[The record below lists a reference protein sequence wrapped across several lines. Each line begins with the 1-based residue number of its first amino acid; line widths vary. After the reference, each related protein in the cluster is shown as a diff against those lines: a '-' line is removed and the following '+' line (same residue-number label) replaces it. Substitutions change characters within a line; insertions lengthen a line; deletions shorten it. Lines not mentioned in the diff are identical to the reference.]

1 MIKLRFKSAFLK
13 SSNKFIFYNF
23 FIIFYNLFFI
33 YKKMSKNLSA
43 KCYQQNKE
51 RLQKNLVKD
60 INIFLKQKKE
70 NIRKF
75 FRAGFLGKNTRSF

>member
-1 MIKLRFKSAFLK
+1 
-13 SSNKFIFYNF
+13 
-23 FIIFYNLFFI
+23 
-33 YKKMSKNLSA
+33 MSKNLSA
-43 KCYQQNKE
+43 KYYQQNKE

-70 NIRKF
+70 NIRNF